1 MDGGEL
7 IALRDVYRTYRIGDT
22 QVRALNG
29 VSLVIRRGEYVA
41 IMGPS
46 GSGKS
51 SCMNLI
57 GCLDHPTAGE
67 IRIGGV
73 DTARMEEKALAELRN
88 RVVGFVFQQY
98 HLIPTMSILENV
110 MLPLRYQGVA
120 LRERRERAE
129 EILGRVGLG
138 ERLRHRPHQLSGG
151 QKQRTAIARAM
162 VTRPA
167 LLLADE
173 PTGALD
179 SETGA
184 SVLSLF
190 EDIHRG
196 GTTVVVVTHD
206 PGIGSRA
213 KRRIHIRDG
222 KIVEDQVGGSS

>member
-1 MDGGEL
+1 
-7 IALRDVYRTYRIGDT
+7 
-22 QVRALNG
+22 
-29 VSLVIRRGEYVA
+29 
-41 IMGPS
+41 
-46 GSGKS
+46 
-51 SCMNLI
+51 MNLI
-57 GCLDHPTAGE
+57 GCLDHPSAGE

-110 MLPLRYQGVA
+110 MLPLRYQGA
-120 LRERRERAE
+120 PLRERRERAE

-213 KRRIHIRDG
+213 KRRVHIRDG
-222 KIVEDQVGGSS
+222 KITEDQVD